1 MAKLTERVAVCE
13 TEITYLKDSV
23 KRVCENEIPHINLEL
38 GKIATFL
45 ESIKPV
51 FQDVK
56 EIKTNIAKIRNQEKL
71 GGKEKAAIII
81 AIITSIASIA
91 IAYLK

>member
-1 MAKLTERVAVCE
+1 MPKLTERVAVCE

-23 KRVCENEIPHINLEL
+23 KRVCENELPHIYTEL
-38 GKIATFL
+38 GKITTFL

-71 GGKEKAAIII
+71 GRKEKAEIVIAIII
-81 AIITSIASIA
+81 SISSVA